1 MAVPGEVRLT
11 QVVSAIQLTING
23 ETRRVQTDPDVPLL
37 YVLRN
42 DLGLTG
48 ARFGCGTGS
57 CGSCTVIIGGRAVRS
72 CQIPVGAVTGAVTT
86 VESLK
91 GEHPLQRALIDE
103 QAGQCGYC
111 LTGIVMSAKALLDAT
126 PRPTEAQMRDAL
138 DGNICRC
145 GSQPR
150 VLRAMRAV
158 VGST

>member
-1 MAVPGEVRLT
+1 MRLA
-11 QVVSAIQLTING
+11 QVVSAIELRVNG
-23 ETRRVQTDPDVPLL
+23 ERRRVAVDPDVPLL

-42 DLGLTG
+42 ELGLVG

-57 CGSCTVIIGGRAVRS
+57 CGTCKVIIGGRAQPS
-72 CQIPVGAVTGAVTT
+72 CQIPVGSVRGEVTT
-86 VESLK
+86 VEALG
-91 GEHPLQRALIDE
+91 GEHPLQKAIIDE

-126 PRPTEAQMRDAL
+126 PKPSEMQIRDAL

-150 VLRAMRAV
+150 ILRAMRAV
-158 VGST
+158 VKTT